1 MREGERERDHLPRSA
16 DMGQRWLANVGPYQ
30 PTSRFLH
37 FFFLVGT
44 ALCRGERGELGER
57 ELCIMAPD
65 KPHDNVWKH
74 LLERKGLAAATS
86 VLEEY
91 GLSCEADVSHLA
103 EEDLG
108 CGWSLLCSIV
118 FVAWCID
125 QQDEAVAEQTPVPM
139 G

>member
-16 DMGQRWLANVGPYQ
+16 DMGQRLADISQRWPISANVTFSPL
-30 PTSRFLH
+30 FL
-37 FFFLVGT
+37 FGGYRT
-44 ALCRGERGELGER
+44 RGGERGELGER

-91 GLSCEADVSHLA
+91 GLSCEADVAHLA

-108 CGWSLLCSIV
+108 ALNFSC
-118 FVAWCID
+118 
-125 QQDEAVAEQTPVPM
+125 
-139 G
+139 

>member
-1 MREGERERDHLPRSA
+1 
-16 DMGQRWLANVGPYQ
+16 MGQRWLISANVGPYQ

-74 LLERKGLAAATS
+74 LLERNPLH
-86 VLEEY
+86 VLGY
-91 GLSCEADVSHLA
+91 QISIADI
-103 EEDLG
+103 D
-108 CGWSLLCSIV
+108 SLQILRLTKHPLIMPHIEGMK
-118 FVAWCID
+118 F
-125 QQDEAVAEQTPVPM
+125 
-139 G
+139 